1 MRGRLRGLRE
11 ATGSEVRVV
20 ILQGMKPLN
29 VVGQEPRSQQGM
41 YDERLVTPMRED
53 LTSAGFRELRTAP
66 EVDATLKDAKGT
78 VLVMVNSVCG
88 CAAGRARP
96 GVKMALRGAK
106 TKPDQLT
113 TVFAGQD
120 REATQQARSYF
131 GGNPPTSPQVAL
143 FKDGQLV
150 YLMQRHQIEGRDAPE
165 IAEDLMKAFEK
176 HCSPTAD

>member
-1 MRGRLRGLRE
+1 
-11 ATGSEVRVV
+11 
-20 ILQGMKPLN
+20 
-29 VVGQEPRSQQGM
+29 M

-53 LTSAGFRELRTAP
+53 LTSVGFRELRTAD

-96 GVKMALRGAK
+96 GVKLALKTAA
-106 TKPDQLT
+106 TKPEQLT

-120 REATQQARSYF
+120 PEATRQARSYF
-131 GGNPPTSPQVAL
+131 AGNPPTSPQVAL

-150 YLMQRHQIEGRDAPE
+150 YLMQRHAIEGREASE
-165 IAEDLMKAFEK
+165 IAADLVAAFDRY
-176 HCSPTAD
+176 C